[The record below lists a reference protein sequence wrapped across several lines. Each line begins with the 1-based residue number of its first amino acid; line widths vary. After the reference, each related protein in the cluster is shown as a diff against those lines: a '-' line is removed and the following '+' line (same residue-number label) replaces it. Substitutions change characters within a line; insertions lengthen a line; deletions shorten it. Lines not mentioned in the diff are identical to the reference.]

1 MPPVLGYELRLSA
14 RRRTLSLE
22 VHRDLRIVVRAPAR
36 VDRSFIDAWVAERG
50 QWIDRQVE
58 RFRRLGQEQPAP
70 FRYATGDSLRFLG
83 RDYRL
88 EVTAGPR
95 TFVRLEADALQ
106 VALRAGRR
114 DMSGEPVRRALER
127 WYRACAAVIFA
138 ELLDR
143 HLPWFAGR
151 GYQRPVLA
159 IRRMRSR
166 WGSLSGPGR
175 GAAWLDP
182 QAGAARRM
190 TLNLALVHAAPECI
204 EYVVVHEL
212 CHLEHHGHG
221 RDFHRLMDQ
230 RLPDWRERRR
240 RLEQPQPP

>member
-1 MPPVLGYELRLSA
+1 MPPVLGYELRMSA

-58 RFRRLGQEQPAP
+58 RFRRLGREQPVAV
-70 FRYATGDSLRFLG
+70 RYVTGDRLRFLG

-88 EVTAGPR
+88 EVTAAPR
-95 TFVRLEADALQ
+95 PLVRLEGDTLH
-106 VALRAGRR
+106 VALRVGRGE
-114 DMSGEPVRRALER
+114 MGGEPVRRALER
-127 WYRACAAVIFA
+127 WYRERAAVIFA

-151 GYQRPVLA
+151 GHARPVLT

-175 GAAWLDP
+175 EAGWLDP
-182 QAGAARRM
+182 QVRAARRM

-212 CHLEHHGHG
+212 CHLEHRGHG
-221 RDFHRLMDQ
+221 PAFHRLMDQ
-230 RLPDWRERRR
+230 RLPDWHERRR